1 MGIYDECMAIDV
13 WLEQLTVTDEE
24 HRYYWSLLDKN
35 EQDKAS
41 RFVQAMHG
49 RRYVVSHGK
58 LRLILSEYLVMPP
71 EKIGYAEQTFGKPVI
86 VINGLEHEVKFNLAH
101 SGDKML
107 VAVGLDANIGVD
119 IEVWNDSVDAV
130 SVANLCFAEAERR
143 FLGGLPKSGKDE
155 FFYRLWTRKES
166 FVKAVGVGLGLDV
179 SKVVSSAVGAT
190 RFLSVPEGYGSAGD
204 WALVDLD
211 FDRGISA
218 ALTVPA
224 KCYAGFELRRLE
236 PR

>member
-1 MGIYDECMAIDV
+1 MTIDV
-13 WLEQLTVTDEE
+13 WLEQLAVTDEE

-58 LRLILSEYLVMPP
+58 LRLILSGYLGMPP
-71 EKIGYAEQTFGKPVI
+71 EKIGYAEQAFGKPVI
-86 VINGLEHEVKFNLAH
+86 VINGLEHQVKFNLAH
-101 SGDKML
+101 SVDKML
-107 VAVGLDANIGVD
+107 VAVGANEQIGVD
-119 IEVWNDSVDAV
+119 IEVWNSKIDCAAI
-130 SVANLCFAEAERR
+130 ANLCFAEVERR
-143 FLGGLPKSGKDE
+143 FWNGLPKNSKDE

-204 WALVDLD
+204 WVLVDLD

-224 KCYAGFELRRLE
+224 KCYNRIELRRLE

>member
-58 LRLILSEYLVMPP
+58 LRLILSEYLGMPP
-71 EKIGYAEQTFGKPVI
+71 EKIGYVEQTFGKPVI
-86 VINGLEHEVKFNLAH
+86 VIDGLEHEVKFNLAH
-101 SGDKML
+101 SVDKML
-107 VAVGLDANIGVD
+107 VAVGTDEQIGVD
-119 IEVWNDSVDAV
+119 IEVWNSKIDCAAI
-130 SVANLCFAEAERR
+130 ANICFAEVERR
-143 FLGGLPKSGKDE
+143 FWNGLPKNSKDE

-179 SKVVSSAVGAT
+179 AKVVSSSLAGVG

-204 WALVDLD
+204 WTLVDLD
-211 FDRGISA
+211 FGSGTSA

-224 KCYAGFELRRLE
+224 KCYKGFELRLLE
-236 PR
+236 